1 MLIATK
7 GSLDAA
13 CLAFEFGWGINLS
26 GGYHHASLYN
36 GEGFC
41 IYSDI
46 TLIVKYLNDWFPDRN
61 IKFMIIDLDA
71 HQGNGYEKD
80 LINHDNVFILD
91 AYNPNIYP
99 NDNYAKK
106 GIRCDININR
116 NDDDKSYLSKVKE
129 NIINS
134 IDEFS
139 PSFIIYN
146 AGTDCLDG
154 DPLGRLSI
162 SKEGIIKRDELI
174 FEFAIN
180 NKIPIVMLM
189 SGGYQRSNGEIIG
202 ESIGNLIRKFNL
214 LERRNY
220 N

>member
-1 MLIATK
+1 MQIATK

-13 CLAFEFGWGINLS
+13 CFALEYGWGINLS

-41 IYSDI
+41 IYADI
-46 TLIVKYLNDWFPDRN
+46 TLVVKYLNDWFPEKCL
-61 IKFMIIDLDA
+61 KFMIIDLDA
-71 HQGNGYEKD
+71 HQGNGYAKD
-80 LINHDNVFILD
+80 LINDHNTFILD
-91 AYNPNIYP
+91 AYNPYIYP
-99 NDNYAKK
+99 NDNYAKE
-106 GIRCDININR
+106 GIKCDIHVLSM
-116 NDDDKSYLSKVKE
+116 DDDEKYLNK
-129 NIINS
+129 INS
-134 IDEFS
+134 SIVNSIEEFS

-162 SKEGIIKRDELI
+162 SKEGIIKRDEI
-174 FEFAIN
+174 VFELAIK

-202 ESIGNLIRKFNL
+202 QSIENLIVKFELLKRK
-214 LERRNY
+214 Y
-220 N
+220 